1 MPNQELTSASA
12 PVTMPAPPERPADL
26 GATSFDRGFIWHPDY
41 KGKSFQQVQR
51 ELQGEIGR
59 DQRSHHLA
67 LEGAEQA
74 EHDAL
79 ATIVELERRWGRY
92 DFDWAEM
99 DPAALAERVVTFE
112 REREKRREMIS
123 FDQYR
128 ASGALTGGAGEG
140 GAQARGL
147 PIRLLAVAAVAIL
160 ALVLIYVLVTG

>member
-1 MPNQELTSASA
+1 MPDQDLSTPIT
-12 PVTMPAPPERPADL
+12 PVTNPGDPERTADL

-51 ELQGEIGR
+51 ELQQEIGR

-74 EHDAL
+74 EHDSL
-79 ATIVELERRWGRY
+79 TTIVELERRWGRY

-112 REREKRREMIS
+112 REREKRRELIS
-123 FDQYR
+123 FDEYR

-140 GAQARGL
+140 GGQGRGV
-147 PIRLLAVAAVAIL
+147 PIRLLAIAAIVVLAIAIVFML
-160 ALVLIYVLVTG
+160 MGG

>member
-1 MPNQELTSASA
+1 MSNQELSSPST
-12 PVTMPAPPERPADL
+12 PVTTPVEPERPADI

-51 ELQGEIGR
+51 DLQQEIGR

-79 ATIVELERRWGRY
+79 STIVELERRWGRY

-112 REREKRREMIS
+112 REREKRRELIS
-123 FDQYR
+123 FDDYR
-128 ASGALTGGAGEG
+128 ASGALAGGDGEG
-140 GAQARGL
+140 GRQTGGL
-147 PIRLLAVAAVAIL
+147 PIRLLALAVAAIL
-160 ALVLIYVLVTG
+160 ALVLIYVLVNG

>member
-1 MPNQELTSASA
+1 M
-12 PVTMPAPPERPADL
+12 ADL

-51 ELQGEIGR
+51 ELQQEIGR

-74 EHDAL
+74 EHDSL
-79 ATIVELERRWGRY
+79 TTIVELERRWGRY

-112 REREKRREMIS
+112 REREKRRELIS
-123 FDQYR
+123 FDEYR

-140 GAQARGL
+140 GAQGRGV
-147 PIRLLAVAAVAIL
+147 PIRLLAIAAIVVLTIAIVFML
-160 ALVLIYVLVTG
+160 MSG